1 MLKQI
6 AIIATALLAISLVGV
21 SFATT
26 IAPGATQSGS
36 GPVIISSTSPSGT
49 MTLEVSHNTTFIIQ
63 MEKQKLIGAAFSV
76 FNVTMT
82 ISNETGYY
90 HIFYVTGE
98 HNDRKFTLEKGIYTI
113 TVKVNFTPRST
124 SHNIE
129 INDVPFLFLHPTGS
143 NHFLSSIENIID
155 HGNRI
160 IIAEIDYSLN

>member
-36 GPVIISSTSPSGT
+36 GPVIISSTSPSGS

-82 ISNETGYY
+82 ITGVNSNYN
-90 HIFYVTGE
+90 HVFYVTTN
-98 HNDRKFTLEKGIYTI
+98 HSDRKVTLEKGTYTI
-113 TVKVNFTPRST
+113 TVLVKFTPRST
-124 SHNIE
+124 TSSVE
-129 INDVPFLFLHPTGS
+129 INDVPFLFLHPTGQD
-143 NHFLSSIENIID
+143 HFLSSLENVID

-160 IIAEIDYSLN
+160 IVAELSYS